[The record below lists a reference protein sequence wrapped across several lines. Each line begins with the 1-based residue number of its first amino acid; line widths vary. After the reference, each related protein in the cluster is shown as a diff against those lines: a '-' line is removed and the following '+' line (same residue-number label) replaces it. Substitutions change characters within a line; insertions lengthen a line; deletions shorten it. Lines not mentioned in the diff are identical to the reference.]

1 MAIEINKE
9 MQLARKLIETTNENV
24 FLTGNAGTGKTTFLN
39 LLRAQSAKRMVV
51 LAPTGV
57 AAINAK
63 GMTIH
68 SFFQLPFTPF
78 LPEYAKEKG
87 QIKKEKINLFRT
99 IDLLVIDEISMV
111 RADLLDAIDDRL
123 REYRKQKYTPFG
135 GVQCL
140 FIGDLQQLP
149 PVVRDEE
156 WAIMQKHY
164 QTPFFFSSKAL
175 QDSSYVTIE
184 LKKIYRQAD
193 ETFISILNEVR
204 NNHLSIES
212 LNELNKH
219 YLPEYEPKEGEIFLT
234 THNKI
239 ADAFN
244 EKKLNELDEVSTVYD
259 AIIKDRFPE
268 SMYPVDESLELKVG
282 AQVMF
287 TRNNREAN
295 YYNGKIGTI
304 IDLSEHKITVK
315 CKGDINPIVAERET
329 WENTE
334 TKIDKES
341 KEQYEDV
348 VGTFSQFPLRLAW
361 AITIHKS
368 QGLTFDRAI
377 IDAMASFS
385 HGQVYVAL
393 SRCKS
398 LDGMVLKSP
407 IKLESIITDLNVTR
421 YMQYEGERAANIE
434 EVMPQLQKRYM
445 IVLLNE
451 LFDFTEM
458 QSTFGRVFNMAQTG
472 NQLMNLMP
480 KLCELVSAEYYSM
493 TTDIVEV
500 AAKFRN
506 QYTALVEAAN
516 DIFTDEHLQQRIKAA
531 VGYFLVKI
539 EDIDIDIYNEDI
551 ELDNRSVEDAYNTHT
566 AEFVKLVRI
575 KTALL
580 SAFKEKPFNT
590 TAFLEARAKATLD
603 IEMGKLERTK
613 ADMTVAGV
621 DPVLQQRLTQWRFD
635 KADGGP
641 LAYVMSLK
649 TLQEIAARLPKSTE
663 DMKTIPGLGSKRITK
678 YGDEIVNIVRKFIA
692 DKRDDKLTDEE
703 KVLMNKTPTKKSKS
717 SSSSKSTK
725 SSEPDTYQK
734 TLILFKE
741 GKTPQEIADERNLT
755 LNTIENHLT
764 KLVYNGEINAEE
776 VVEESHLNMIDKVLS
791 KKTGVSIEEL
801 RKEVRGRVSMP
812 IIDIFYFWKSKEKSK
827 AVTYRMSANDRRN
840 AAKTFYA
847 DNMPLVDIA
856 VRLKEPPTVIADDI
870 TGFVEKGMIEQESV
884 LKESDYKKLT
894 KIFKALPEENQFIH
908 MTDSVPLS
916 YSREKVKIAWRRY
929 QEGNQ

>member
-9 MQLARKLIETTNENV
+9 MQLAKKLIETTNENI

-39 LLRAQSAKRMVV
+39 LLRTQTAKRMVV

-63 GMTIH
+63 GQTIH

-78 LPEYAKEKG
+78 LPEYKKEKG
-87 QIKKEKINLFRT
+87 QIKKDKINIFRT

-123 REYRKQKYTPFG
+123 REYRKQKYSPFG

-149 PVVRDEE
+149 PVVRDED
-156 WAIMQKHY
+156 WALMQKHY
-164 QTPFFFSSKAL
+164 STPFFFSSKAL
-175 QDSSYVTIE
+175 QESSYVTIE

-193 ETFISILNEVR
+193 EKFISILNEVR
-204 NNHLSIES
+204 NNHLSMES

-244 EKKLNELDEVSTVYD
+244 EKKLNELEEESNIYN

-268 SMYPVDESLELKVG
+268 SMYPVDESLELKIG

-304 IDLSEHKITVK
+304 IDLSEHKITIK
-315 CKGDINPIVAERET
+315 CKEDAFPIVAERET

-334 TKIDKES
+334 IKIDKES
-341 KEQYEDV
+341 KDQYEEV
-348 VGTFSQFPLRLAW
+348 VGSFSQFPLRLAW

-377 IDAMASFS
+377 IDAIASFS

-434 EVMPQLQKRYM
+434 EALPQLQKRYM

-451 LFDFTEM
+451 MFDFTDIH
-458 QSTFGRVFNMAQTG
+458 QIFGRVFNMAQTG
-472 NQLMNLMP
+472 NQLNTQMP
-480 KLCELVSAEYYSM
+480 KLCELISAEYYSM
-493 TTDIVEV
+493 TTDIVDV
-500 AAKFRN
+500 ANKFRN
-506 QYTALVEAAN
+506 QYTALVDAASN
-516 DIFTDEHLQQRIKAA
+516 IYTDEHLQQRIKAA
-531 VGYFLVKI
+531 VGYFLGKLA
-539 EDIDIDIYNEDI
+539 DIDIDIYNEDI
-551 ELDNRSVEDAYNTHT
+551 ELDNRSVEDAYNAQT

-580 SAFKEKPFNT
+580 SAFKDQPFT
-590 TAFLEARAKATLD
+590 TTSFLEARAKATLD

-621 DPVLQQRLTQWRFD
+621 DPVLQHRLTIWRSD

-641 LAYVMSLK
+641 LAYVMSMK

-663 DMKTIPGLGSKRITK
+663 DMKTIPGLGTKRITK
-678 YGDEIVNIVRKFIA
+678 YGDEIVKIVRQFIA

-703 KVLMNKTPTKKSKS
+703 KELMTKASSKKTKSSKS
-717 SSSSKSTK
+717 SK

-741 GKTPQEIADERNLT
+741 GKSIQEIVDERALS
-755 LNTIENHLT
+755 LGTIENHLT
-764 KLVYNGEINAEE
+764 KLVYNCELKAED
-776 VVEESHLNMIDKVLS
+776 VIDESQLNMIDKVLS
-791 KKTGVSIEEL
+791 KKTDISIHDL
-801 RKEVRGRVSMP
+801 RKEIKERVSMP
-812 IIDIFYFWKSKEKSK
+812 IVDIYYFWKSKEKNN
-827 AVTYRMSANDRRN
+827 AVANRLSTNERRN
-840 AAKTFYA
+840 SAKTLFA
-847 DNMPLVDIA
+847 DNMPLTDIA

-870 TGFVEKGMIEQESV
+870 ASFVEKGMIKEENV
-884 LKESDYKKLT
+884 LKESEYKKLK
-894 KIFKALPEENQFIH
+894 KIFESFPEDASFTQKEEAI
-908 MTDSVPLS
+908 PLS
-916 YSREKVKIAWRRY
+916 YSREKVKIARRKY
-929 QEGNQ
+929 QDENM

>member
-9 MQLARKLIETTNENV
+9 MQLAKKLIETTNENV

-39 LLRAQSAKRMVV
+39 LLRTQTAKRMVV

-63 GMTIH
+63 GQTIH

-78 LPEYAKEKG
+78 LPEYKKEKG
-87 QIKKEKINLFRT
+87 QIKKDKINIFRT

-149 PVVRDEE
+149 PVVRDED
-156 WAIMQKHY
+156 WALMQKHY
-164 QTPFFFSSKAL
+164 STPFFFSSKAL
-175 QDSSYVTIE
+175 QESSYVTIE

-193 ETFISILNEVR
+193 EKFISILNEVR
-204 NNHLSIES
+204 NNHLSMES

-244 EKKLNELDEVSTVYD
+244 EKKLNELEEESNIYN

-268 SMYPVDESLELKVG
+268 SMYPVDESLELKIG

-304 IDLSEHKITVK
+304 IDLSEHKITIK
-315 CKGDINPIVAERET
+315 CKEDAFPIVAERET

-334 TKIDKES
+334 IKIDKES
-341 KEQYEDV
+341 KDQYEEV
-348 VGTFSQFPLRLAW
+348 VGSFSQFPLRLAW

-377 IDAMASFS
+377 IDAIASFS

-434 EVMPQLQKRYM
+434 EALPQLQKRYM

-451 LFDFTEM
+451 MFDFTDIH
-458 QSTFGRVFNMAQTG
+458 QIFGRVFNMAQTG
-472 NQLMNLMP
+472 NPLHNLMP
-480 KLCELVSAEYYSM
+480 KLCDLVSAEYKSL
-493 TTDIVEV
+493 TSEIVDV
-500 AAKFRN
+500 ANKFRN
-506 QYTALVEAAN
+506 QYTALVDAASN
-516 DIFTDEHLQQRIKAA
+516 IYTDEHLQQRIKAA
-531 VGYFLVKI
+531 VGYFLGKLA
-539 EDIDIDIYNEDI
+539 DIDIDIYNEDI
-551 ELDNRSVEDAYNTHT
+551 ELDNRSVEDAYNAQT
-566 AEFVKLVRI
+566 AEFVKLVRVKI
-575 KTALL
+575 ALL
-580 SAFKEKPFNT
+580 TAFKEQPFT
-590 TAFLEARAKATLD
+590 TTSFLEARAKATLD

-613 ADMTVAGV
+613 ADMTVADV
-621 DPVLQQRLTQWRFD
+621 DPVLQHRLTIWRSD

-641 LAYVMSLK
+641 LAYVMSMK

-663 DMKTIPGLGSKRITK
+663 DMKTIPGLGTKRITK
-678 YGDEIVNIVRKFIA
+678 YGDEIVKIVRQFIA

-703 KVLMNKTPTKKSKS
+703 KELMTKASSKKTKSSKS
-717 SSSSKSTK
+717 SK

-741 GKTPQEIADERNLT
+741 GKSIQEIVDERALS
-755 LNTIENHLT
+755 LGTIENHLT
-764 KLVYNGEINAEE
+764 KLVYNCELKAEDVIN
-776 VVEESHLNMIDKVLS
+776 ESHLNMIDKILS
-791 KKTGVSIEEL
+791 KKTEISIHDL
-801 RKEVRGRVSMP
+801 RKEIKERVSMP
-812 IIDIFYFWKSKEKSK
+812 IVDIYYFWKSKEKNN
-827 AVTYRMSANDRRN
+827 AVANRLSTNERRN
-840 AAKTFYA
+840 SAKTLFA
-847 DNMPLVDIA
+847 DNMPLTDIA

-870 TGFVEKGMIEQESV
+870 ASFVEKGMIKEESV
-884 LKESDYKKLT
+884 LKDSEYKKLK
-894 KIFKALPEENQFIH
+894 KIFESFPEDASFTQKEEAI
-908 MTDSVPLS
+908 PLS
-916 YSREKVKIAWRRY
+916 YSREKVKIARRKY
-929 QEGNQ
+929 QDENM

>member
-9 MQLARKLIETTNENV
+9 MQLAKKLIETTNENV

-39 LLRAQSAKRMVV
+39 LLRTQTAKRMVV

-63 GMTIH
+63 GQTIH

-78 LPEYAKEKG
+78 LPEYKKEKG
-87 QIKKEKINLFRT
+87 QIKKDKINIFRT

-123 REYRKQKYTPFG
+123 REYRKQKYSPFG

-149 PVVRDEE
+149 PVVRDED
-156 WAIMQKHY
+156 WALMQKHY
-164 QTPFFFSSKAL
+164 STPFFFSSKAL
-175 QDSSYVTIE
+175 QESSYVTIE

-193 ETFISILNEVR
+193 EKFISILNEVR
-204 NNHLSIES
+204 NNHLSMES

-244 EKKLNELDEVSTVYD
+244 EKKLNELEEESNIYN

-268 SMYPVDESLELKVG
+268 SMYPVDESLELKIG

-304 IDLSEHKITVK
+304 IDLSEHKITIK
-315 CKGDINPIVAERET
+315 CKEDAFPIVAERET

-334 TKIDKES
+334 IKIDKES
-341 KEQYEDV
+341 KDQYEEV
-348 VGTFSQFPLRLAW
+348 VGSFSQFPLRLAW

-377 IDAMASFS
+377 IDAIASFS

-434 EVMPQLQKRYM
+434 EALPQLQKRYM

-451 LFDFTEM
+451 MFDFTDIH
-458 QSTFGRVFNMAQTG
+458 QIFGRVFNMAQTG
-472 NQLMNLMP
+472 NQLNTQMP
-480 KLCELVSAEYYSM
+480 KLCELISAEYYSM
-493 TTDIVEV
+493 TTDIVDV
-500 AAKFRN
+500 ANKFRN
-506 QYTALVEAAN
+506 QYTALVDAASN
-516 DIFTDEHLQQRIKAA
+516 IYTDEHLQQRIKAA
-531 VGYFLVKI
+531 VGYFLGKLA
-539 EDIDIDIYNEDI
+539 DIDIDIYNEDI
-551 ELDNRSVEDAYNTHT
+551 ELDNRSVEDAYNAQT

-580 SAFKEKPFNT
+580 SAFKEQPFT
-590 TAFLEARAKATLD
+590 TTSFLEARAKATLD

-621 DPVLQQRLTQWRFD
+621 DPVLQHRLTIWRSD

-641 LAYVMSLK
+641 LAYVMNMK

-663 DMKTIPGLGSKRITK
+663 DMKTIPGLGTKRITK
-678 YGDEIVNIVRKFIA
+678 YGDEIVKIVRQFIA

-703 KVLMNKTPTKKSKS
+703 KELMTKASSKKTKSSKS
-717 SSSSKSTK
+717 SK

-741 GKTPQEIADERNLT
+741 GKSIQEIVDERSLS
-755 LNTIENHLT
+755 LGTIENHLT
-764 KLVYNGEINAEE
+764 KLVYNCELKAED
-776 VVEESHLNMIDKVLS
+776 VIDESHLNMIDKILS
-791 KKTGVSIEEL
+791 KKTEISIHDL
-801 RKEVRGRVSMP
+801 RKEIKERVSMP
-812 IIDIFYFWKSKEKSK
+812 IVDIYYFWKSKEKNN
-827 AVTYRMSANDRRN
+827 AVANRLSTNERRN
-840 AAKTFYA
+840 SAKTLFA
-847 DNMPLVDIA
+847 DNMPLTDIA

-870 TGFVEKGMIEQESV
+870 ASFVEKGMIKEENV
-884 LKESDYKKLT
+884 LKESEYKKLK
-894 KIFKALPEENQFIH
+894 KIFESFPEDASFTQKEEAI
-908 MTDSVPLS
+908 PLS
-916 YSREKVKIAWRRY
+916 YSREKVKIARRKY
-929 QEGNQ
+929 QDETM

>member
-9 MQLARKLIETTNENV
+9 MQLAKKLIETTNENV

-39 LLRAQSAKRMVV
+39 LLRTQTAKRMVV

-63 GMTIH
+63 GQTIH

-78 LPEYAKEKG
+78 LPEYKKEKG
-87 QIKKEKINLFRT
+87 QIKKDKINIFRT

-123 REYRKQKYTPFG
+123 REYRKQKYSPFG

-149 PVVRDEE
+149 PVVRDED
-156 WAIMQKHY
+156 WALMQKHY
-164 QTPFFFSSKAL
+164 STPFFFSSKAL
-175 QDSSYVTIE
+175 QESSYVTIE

-193 ETFISILNEVR
+193 EKFISILNEVR
-204 NNHLSIES
+204 NNHLSMES

-219 YLPEYEPKEGEIFLT
+219 YLPEYEPKKGEIFLT

-244 EKKLNELDEVSTVYD
+244 EKKLNELEEESNIYN

-268 SMYPVDESLELKVG
+268 SMYPVDESLELKIG

-304 IDLSEHKITVK
+304 IDLSEHKITIK
-315 CKGDINPIVAERET
+315 CKEDAFPIVAERET

-334 TKIDKES
+334 IKIDKES
-341 KEQYEDV
+341 KDQYEEV
-348 VGTFSQFPLRLAW
+348 VGSFSQFPLRLAW

-377 IDAMASFS
+377 IDAIASFS

-434 EVMPQLQKRYM
+434 EALPQLQKRYM

-451 LFDFTEM
+451 MFDFTDIH
-458 QSTFGRVFNMAQTG
+458 QIFGRVFNMAQTG
-472 NQLMNLMP
+472 NPLHNLMP
-480 KLCELVSAEYYSM
+480 KLCDLVSAEYKSL
-493 TTDIVEV
+493 TSEIVDV
-500 AAKFRN
+500 ANKFRN
-506 QYTALVEAAN
+506 QYTALVDAASN
-516 DIFTDEHLQQRIKAA
+516 IYTDEHLQQRIKAA
-531 VGYFLVKI
+531 VGYFLGKLA
-539 EDIDIDIYNEDI
+539 DIDIDIYNEDI
-551 ELDNRSVEDAYNTHT
+551 ELDNRSVEDAYNAQT
-566 AEFVKLVRI
+566 AEFVKLVRVKI
-575 KTALL
+575 ALL
-580 SAFKEKPFNT
+580 TAFKEQPFT
-590 TAFLEARAKATLD
+590 TTSFLEARAKATLD

-621 DPVLQQRLTQWRFD
+621 DPVLQHRLTIWRSD

-641 LAYVMSLK
+641 LAYVMSMK

-663 DMKTIPGLGSKRITK
+663 DMKTIPGLGTKRITK
-678 YGDEIVNIVRKFIA
+678 YGDEIVKIVRQFIA

-703 KVLMNKTPTKKSKS
+703 KELMTKASSKKTKSSKS
-717 SSSSKSTK
+717 SK

-741 GKTPQEIADERNLT
+741 GKSIQEIVDERSLS
-755 LNTIENHLT
+755 LGTIENHLT
-764 KLVYNGEINAEE
+764 KLVYNCELKAED
-776 VVEESHLNMIDKVLS
+776 VIDESQLNMIDKVLS
-791 KKTGVSIEEL
+791 KKTDISIHDL
-801 RKEVRGRVSMP
+801 RKEIKERVSMP
-812 IIDIFYFWKSKEKSK
+812 IVDIYYFWKSKEKNN
-827 AVTYRMSANDRRN
+827 AVANRLSTNERRN
-840 AAKTFYA
+840 SAKTLFA
-847 DNMPLVDIA
+847 DNMPLTDIA

-870 TGFVEKGMIEQESV
+870 ASFVEKGMIKEENV
-884 LKESDYKKLT
+884 LKESEYKKLK
-894 KIFKALPEENQFIH
+894 KIFESFPEDASFTQKEEAI
-908 MTDSVPLS
+908 PLS
-916 YSREKVKIAWRRY
+916 YSREKVKIARRKY
-929 QEGNQ
+929 QDENM

>member
-9 MQLARKLIETTNENV
+9 MQLAKKLIETTNENI

-39 LLRAQSAKRMVV
+39 LLRTQTAKRMVV

-63 GMTIH
+63 GQTIH

-78 LPEYAKEKG
+78 LPEYKKEKG
-87 QIKKEKINLFRT
+87 QIKKDKINIFRT

-123 REYRKQKYTPFG
+123 REYRKQKYSPFG

-149 PVVRDEE
+149 PVVRDED
-156 WAIMQKHY
+156 WALMQKHY
-164 QTPFFFSSKAL
+164 STPFFFSSKAL
-175 QDSSYVTIE
+175 QESSYVTIE

-193 ETFISILNEVR
+193 EKFISILNEVR
-204 NNHLSIES
+204 NNHLSMES

-244 EKKLNELDEVSTVYD
+244 EKKLNELEEESNIYN

-268 SMYPVDESLELKVG
+268 SMYPVDESLELKIG

-304 IDLSEHKITVK
+304 IDLSEHKITIK
-315 CKGDINPIVAERET
+315 CKEDAFPIVAERET

-334 TKIDKES
+334 IKIDKES
-341 KEQYEDV
+341 KDQYEEV
-348 VGTFSQFPLRLAW
+348 VGSFSQFPLRLAW

-377 IDAMASFS
+377 IDAIASFS

-434 EVMPQLQKRYM
+434 EALPQLQKRYM

-451 LFDFTEM
+451 MFDFTDIH
-458 QSTFGRVFNMAQTG
+458 QIFGRVFNMAQTG
-472 NQLMNLMP
+472 NQLNTQMP
-480 KLCELVSAEYYSM
+480 KLCELISAEYYSM
-493 TTDIVEV
+493 TTDIVDV
-500 AAKFRN
+500 ANKFRN
-506 QYTALVEAAN
+506 QYTALVDAASN
-516 DIFTDEHLQQRIKAA
+516 IYTDEHLQQRIKAA
-531 VGYFLVKI
+531 VGYFLGKLA
-539 EDIDIDIYNEDI
+539 DIDIDIYNEDI
-551 ELDNRSVEDAYNTHT
+551 ELDNRSVEDAYNAQT

-580 SAFKEKPFNT
+580 SAFKEQPFT
-590 TAFLEARAKATLD
+590 TTSFLEARAKATLD

-621 DPVLQQRLTQWRFD
+621 DPVLQHRLTIWRSD

-641 LAYVMSLK
+641 LAYVMNMK
-649 TLQEIAARLPKSTE
+649 TLQEIAARLPKSTD
-663 DMKTIPGLGSKRITK
+663 DMKSIPGLGSKRITK
-678 YGDEIVNIVRKFIA
+678 YGDEIVKIVRQFIA

-703 KVLMNKTPTKKSKS
+703 KELMTKASSKKTKSSKS
-717 SSSSKSTK
+717 SK

-741 GKTPQEIADERNLT
+741 GKSIQEIVDERALS
-755 LNTIENHLT
+755 LGTIENHLT
-764 KLVYNGEINAEE
+764 KLVYNCELKAED
-776 VVEESHLNMIDKVLS
+776 VIDESQLNMIDKVLS
-791 KKTGVSIEEL
+791 KKTDISIHDL
-801 RKEVRGRVSMP
+801 RKEIKERVSMP
-812 IIDIFYFWKSKEKSK
+812 IVDIYYFWKSKEKNN
-827 AVTYRMSANDRRN
+827 AVANRLSTNERRN
-840 AAKTFYA
+840 SAKTLFA
-847 DNMPLVDIA
+847 DNMPLTDIA

-870 TGFVEKGMIEQESV
+870 ASFVEKGMIKEENV
-884 LKESDYKKLT
+884 LKESEYKKLK
-894 KIFKALPEENQFIH
+894 KIFESFPEDASFTQKEEAI
-908 MTDSVPLS
+908 PLS
-916 YSREKVKIAWRRY
+916 YSREKVKIARRKY
-929 QEGNQ
+929 QDENM

>member
-9 MQLARKLIETTNENV
+9 MQLAKKLIETTNENV

-39 LLRAQSAKRMVV
+39 LLRTQTAKRMVV

-63 GMTIH
+63 GQTIH

-78 LPEYAKEKG
+78 LPEYKKEKG
-87 QIKKEKINLFRT
+87 QIKKDKINIFRT

-123 REYRKQKYTPFG
+123 REYRKQKYSPFG

-149 PVVRDEE
+149 PVVRDED
-156 WAIMQKHY
+156 WALMQKHY
-164 QTPFFFSSKAL
+164 STPFFFSSKAL
-175 QDSSYVTIE
+175 QESSYVTIE

-193 ETFISILNEVR
+193 EKFISILNEVR
-204 NNHLSIES
+204 NNHLSMES

-244 EKKLNELDEVSTVYD
+244 EKKLNELEEESNIYN

-268 SMYPVDESLELKVG
+268 SMYPVDESLELKIG

-304 IDLSEHKITVK
+304 IDLSEHKITIK
-315 CKGDINPIVAERET
+315 CKEDAFPIVAERET

-334 TKIDKES
+334 IKIDKES
-341 KEQYEDV
+341 KDQYEEV
-348 VGTFSQFPLRLAW
+348 VGSFSQFPLRLAW

-377 IDAMASFS
+377 IDAIASFS

-434 EVMPQLQKRYM
+434 EALPQLQKRYL

-451 LFDFTEM
+451 MFDFTDIH
-458 QSTFGRVFNMAQTG
+458 QIFGRVFNMAQTG
-472 NQLMNLMP
+472 NPLHNLMP
-480 KLCELVSAEYYSM
+480 KLCDLVSAEYKSL
-493 TTDIVEV
+493 TSEIVDV
-500 AAKFRN
+500 ANKFRN
-506 QYTALVEAAN
+506 QYTALVDAASN
-516 DIFTDEHLQQRIKAA
+516 IYTDEHLQQRIKAA
-531 VGYFLVKI
+531 VGYFLGKLA
-539 EDIDIDIYNEDI
+539 DIDIDIYNEDI
-551 ELDNRSVEDAYNTHT
+551 ELDNRSVEDAYNAQT

-580 SAFKEKPFNT
+580 SAFKEQPFT
-590 TAFLEARAKATLD
+590 TTSFLEARAKATLD

-621 DPVLQQRLTQWRFD
+621 DPVLQHRLTIWRSD

-641 LAYVMSLK
+641 LAYVMSMK

-663 DMKTIPGLGSKRITK
+663 DMKTIPGLGTKRITK
-678 YGDEIVNIVRKFIA
+678 YGDEIVKIVRQFIA

-703 KVLMNKTPTKKSKS
+703 KELMTKASSKKTKSSKS
-717 SSSSKSTK
+717 SK

-741 GKTPQEIADERNLT
+741 GKSIQEIVDERALS
-755 LNTIENHLT
+755 LGTIENHLT
-764 KLVYNGEINAEE
+764 KLVYNCELKAEDVIN
-776 VVEESHLNMIDKVLS
+776 ESHLNMIDKILS
-791 KKTGVSIEEL
+791 KKTEISIHDL
-801 RKEVRGRVSMP
+801 RKEIKERVSMP
-812 IIDIFYFWKSKEKSK
+812 IVDIYYFWKSKEKNN
-827 AVTYRMSANDRRN
+827 AVANRLSTNERRN
-840 AAKTFYA
+840 SAKTLFA
-847 DNMPLVDIA
+847 DNMPLTDIA

-870 TGFVEKGMIEQESV
+870 ASFVEKGMIKEENV
-884 LKESDYKKLT
+884 LKESEYKKLK
-894 KIFKALPEENQFIH
+894 KIFESFPEDASFTQKEEAI
-908 MTDSVPLS
+908 PLS
-916 YSREKVKIAWRRY
+916 YSREKVKIARRKY
-929 QEGNQ
+929 QDETM

>member
-9 MQLARKLIETTNENV
+9 MQLAKKLIETTNENV

-39 LLRAQSAKRMVV
+39 LLRTQTAKRMVV

-63 GMTIH
+63 GQTIH

-78 LPEYAKEKG
+78 LPEYKKEKG
-87 QIKKEKINLFRT
+87 QIKKDKINIFRT

-123 REYRKQKYTPFG
+123 REYRKQKYSPFG

-149 PVVRDEE
+149 PVVRDED
-156 WAIMQKHY
+156 WALMQKHY
-164 QTPFFFSSKAL
+164 STPFFFSSKAL
-175 QDSSYVTIE
+175 QESSYVTIE

-193 ETFISILNEVR
+193 EKFISILNEVR
-204 NNHLSIES
+204 NNHLSMES

-244 EKKLNELDEVSTVYD
+244 EKKLNELEEESNIYN

-268 SMYPVDESLELKVG
+268 SMYPVDESLELKIG

-304 IDLSEHKITVK
+304 IDLSEHKITIK
-315 CKGDINPIVAERET
+315 CKEDAFPIVAERET

-334 TKIDKES
+334 IKIDKES
-341 KEQYEDV
+341 KDQYEEV
-348 VGTFSQFPLRLAW
+348 VGSFSQFPLRLAW

-377 IDAMASFS
+377 IDAIASFS

-434 EVMPQLQKRYM
+434 EALPQLQKRYM

-451 LFDFTEM
+451 MFDFTDIH
-458 QSTFGRVFNMAQTG
+458 QIFGRVFNMAQTG
-472 NQLMNLMP
+472 NPLHNLMP
-480 KLCELVSAEYYSM
+480 KLCDLVSAEYKSL
-493 TTDIVEV
+493 TSEIVDV
-500 AAKFRN
+500 ANKFRN
-506 QYTALVEAAN
+506 QYTALVDAASN
-516 DIFTDEHLQQRIKAA
+516 IYTDEHLQQRIKAA
-531 VGYFLVKI
+531 VGYFLGKLA
-539 EDIDIDIYNEDI
+539 DIDIDIYNEDI
-551 ELDNRSVEDAYNTHT
+551 ELDNRSVEDAYNAQT

-580 SAFKEKPFNT
+580 SAFKEQPFT
-590 TAFLEARAKATLD
+590 TTSFLEARAKATLD

-621 DPVLQQRLTQWRFD
+621 DPVLQHRLTIWRSD

-641 LAYVMSLK
+641 LAYVMSMK

-663 DMKTIPGLGSKRITK
+663 DMKTIPGLGTKRITK
-678 YGDEIVNIVRKFIA
+678 YGDEIVKIVRQFIA
-692 DKRDDKLTDEE
+692 DKRDGKLTDEE
-703 KVLMNKTPTKKSKS
+703 KELMTKASSKKTKSSKS
-717 SSSSKSTK
+717 SK

-741 GKTPQEIADERNLT
+741 GKSIQEIVDERSLS
-755 LNTIENHLT
+755 LGTIENHLT
-764 KLVYNGEINAEE
+764 KLVYNCELKAEDVIN
-776 VVEESHLNMIDKVLS
+776 ESHLNMIDKILS
-791 KKTGVSIEEL
+791 KKTEISIHDL
-801 RKEVRGRVSMP
+801 RKEIKERVSMP
-812 IIDIFYFWKSKEKSK
+812 IVDIYYFWKSKEKNN
-827 AVTYRMSANDRRN
+827 AVANRLSTNERRN
-840 AAKTFYA
+840 SAKTLFA
-847 DNMPLVDIA
+847 DNMPLTDIA

-870 TGFVEKGMIEQESV
+870 ASFVEKGMIKEESV
-884 LKESDYKKLT
+884 LKDNEYKKLK
-894 KIFKALPEENQFIH
+894 KIFESFPEDASFTQKEEAI
-908 MTDSVPLS
+908 PLS
-916 YSREKVKIAWRRY
+916 YSREKVKIARRKY
-929 QEGNQ
+929 QDETM

>member
-9 MQLARKLIETTNENV
+9 MQLAKKLIETTNENI

-39 LLRAQSAKRMVV
+39 LLRTQTAKRMVV

-63 GMTIH
+63 GQTIH

-78 LPEYAKEKG
+78 LPEYKKEKG
-87 QIKKEKINLFRT
+87 QIKKDKINIFRT

-123 REYRKQKYTPFG
+123 REYRKQKYSPFG

-149 PVVRDEE
+149 PVVRDED
-156 WAIMQKHY
+156 WALMQKHY
-164 QTPFFFSSKAL
+164 STPFFFSSKAL
-175 QDSSYVTIE
+175 QESSYVTIE

-193 ETFISILNEVR
+193 EKFISILNEVR
-204 NNHLSIES
+204 NNHLSMES

-244 EKKLNELDEVSTVYD
+244 EKKLNELEEESNIYN

-268 SMYPVDESLELKVG
+268 SMYPVDESLELKIG

-287 TRNNREAN
+287 TRNNRDAN

-304 IDLSEHKITVK
+304 IDLSEHKITIK
-315 CKGDINPIVAERET
+315 CKEDAFPIVAERET

-334 TKIDKES
+334 IKIDKES
-341 KEQYEDV
+341 KDQYEEV
-348 VGTFSQFPLRLAW
+348 VGSFSQFPLRLAW

-377 IDAMASFS
+377 IDAIASFS

-434 EVMPQLQKRYM
+434 EALPQLQKRYM

-451 LFDFTEM
+451 MFDFTDIH
-458 QSTFGRVFNMAQTG
+458 QIFGRVFNMAQTG
-472 NQLMNLMP
+472 NQLNTQMP
-480 KLCELVSAEYYSM
+480 KLCELISAEYYSM
-493 TTDIVEV
+493 TTDIVDV
-500 AAKFRN
+500 ANKFRN
-506 QYTALVEAAN
+506 QYTALVDAASN
-516 DIFTDEHLQQRIKAA
+516 IYTDEHLQQRIKAA
-531 VGYFLVKI
+531 VGYFLGKLA
-539 EDIDIDIYNEDI
+539 DIDIDIYNEDI
-551 ELDNRSVEDAYNTHT
+551 ELDNRSVEDAYNAQT
-566 AEFVKLVRI
+566 AEFVKLVRVKI
-575 KTALL
+575 ALL
-580 SAFKEKPFNT
+580 SAFKEQPFT
-590 TAFLEARAKATLD
+590 TTSFLEARAKATLD

-621 DPVLQQRLTQWRFD
+621 DPVLQHRLTIWRSD

-641 LAYVMSLK
+641 LAYVMNMK
-649 TLQEIAARLPKSTE
+649 TLQEIATRLPKSTE
-663 DMKTIPGLGSKRITK
+663 DMKTIPGLGTKRITK
-678 YGDEIVNIVRKFIA
+678 YGDEIVKIVRQFIA

-703 KVLMNKTPTKKSKS
+703 KELMTKASSKKTKSSKS
-717 SSSSKSTK
+717 SK

-741 GKTPQEIADERNLT
+741 GKSIQEIVDERALS
-755 LNTIENHLT
+755 LGTIENHLT
-764 KLVYNGEINAEE
+764 KLVYNCELKAED
-776 VVEESHLNMIDKVLS
+776 VIDESQLNMIDKVLS
-791 KKTGVSIEEL
+791 KKTDISIHDL
-801 RKEVRGRVSMP
+801 RKEIKERVSMP
-812 IIDIFYFWKSKEKSK
+812 IVDIYYFWKSKEKNN
-827 AVTYRMSANDRRN
+827 AVANRLSTNERRN
-840 AAKTFYA
+840 SAKTLFA
-847 DNMPLVDIA
+847 DNMPLTEIA

-870 TGFVEKGMIEQESV
+870 ASFVEKGMIKEESV
-884 LKESDYKKLT
+884 LKDSEYKKLK
-894 KIFKALPEENQFIH
+894 KIFESFPEDASFTQKEEAI
-908 MTDSVPLS
+908 PLS
-916 YSREKVKIAWRRY
+916 YSREKVKIARRKY
-929 QEGNQ
+929 QDENM

>member
-9 MQLARKLIETTNENV
+9 MQLAKKLIETTNENI

-39 LLRAQSAKRMVV
+39 LLRTQTAKRMVV

-63 GMTIH
+63 GQTIH

-78 LPEYAKEKG
+78 LPEYKKEKG
-87 QIKKEKINLFRT
+87 QIKKDKINIFRT

-123 REYRKQKYTPFG
+123 REYRKQKYSPFG

-149 PVVRDEE
+149 PVVRDED
-156 WAIMQKHY
+156 WALMQKHY
-164 QTPFFFSSKAL
+164 STPFFFSSKAL
-175 QDSSYVTIE
+175 QESSYVTIE

-193 ETFISILNEVR
+193 EKFISILNEVR
-204 NNHLSIES
+204 NNHLSMES

-244 EKKLNELDEVSTVYD
+244 EKKLNELEEESNIYN

-268 SMYPVDESLELKVG
+268 SMYPVDESLELKIG

-304 IDLSEHKITVK
+304 IDLSEHKITIK
-315 CKGDINPIVAERET
+315 CKEDAFPIVAERET

-334 TKIDKES
+334 IKIDKES
-341 KEQYEDV
+341 KDQYEEV
-348 VGTFSQFPLRLAW
+348 VGSFSQFPLRLAW

-377 IDAMASFS
+377 IDAIASFS

-407 IKLESIITDLNVTR
+407 IKLESIITDLNITR

-434 EVMPQLQKRYM
+434 EALPQLQKRYM

-451 LFDFTEM
+451 MFDFTDIH
-458 QSTFGRVFNMAQTG
+458 QIFGRVFNMAQTG
-472 NQLMNLMP
+472 NQLNTQMP
-480 KLCELVSAEYYSM
+480 KLCELISAEYYSM
-493 TTDIVEV
+493 TTDIVDV
-500 AAKFRN
+500 ANKFRN
-506 QYTALVEAAN
+506 QYTALVDAASN
-516 DIFTDEHLQQRIKAA
+516 IYTDEHLQQRIKAA
-531 VGYFLVKI
+531 VGYFLGKLA
-539 EDIDIDIYNEDI
+539 DIDIDIYNEDI
-551 ELDNRSVEDAYNTHT
+551 ELDNRSVEDAYNAQT

-580 SAFKEKPFNT
+580 SAFKDQPFT
-590 TAFLEARAKATLD
+590 TTSFLEARAKATLD

-621 DPVLQQRLTQWRFD
+621 DPVLQHRLTIWRSD

-641 LAYVMSLK
+641 LAYVMSMK

-663 DMKTIPGLGSKRITK
+663 DMKTIPGLGTKRITK
-678 YGDEIVNIVRKFIA
+678 YGDEIVKIVRQFIA

-703 KVLMNKTPTKKSKS
+703 KELMTKASSKKTKSSKS
-717 SSSSKSTK
+717 SK

-741 GKTPQEIADERNLT
+741 GKSIQEIVDERALS
-755 LNTIENHLT
+755 LGTIENHLT
-764 KLVYNGEINAEE
+764 KLVYNCELKAED
-776 VVEESHLNMIDKVLS
+776 VIDESQLNMIDKVLS
-791 KKTGVSIEEL
+791 KKTEISIHDL
-801 RKEVRGRVSMP
+801 RKEIKERVSMP
-812 IIDIFYFWKSKEKSK
+812 IVDIYYFWKSKEKNN
-827 AVTYRMSANDRRN
+827 AVANRLSTNERRN
-840 AAKTFYA
+840 SAKTLFA
-847 DNMPLVDIA
+847 DNMPLTDIA

-870 TGFVEKGMIEQESV
+870 ASFVEKGMIKEENV
-884 LKESDYKKLT
+884 LKESEYKKLK
-894 KIFKALPEENQFIH
+894 KIFESFPEDASFTQKEEAI
-908 MTDSVPLS
+908 PLS
-916 YSREKVKIAWRRY
+916 YSREKVKIARRKY
-929 QEGNQ
+929 QDENM